1 MPSWWQYSQW
11 LHCKNVMAILPLYLY
26 GLAKP
31 WPRQVIWSR
40 PSYQSGLSM
49 IIFDYCCASL
59 DLVRYNIV
67 LFVVTGDWWW
77 WGWCC
82 IFIINSISR
91 EDHLSGG
98 GSRPSYWGWMDV
110 FRPHYLYLNG
120 KLKYS
125 AKYWHNINTNI
136 NHTTAAQLAII
147 NFSIRF
153 QFWKISP
160 KLFRTQLPFPQPSPA
175 SV

>member
-1 MPSWWQYSQW
+1 MI
-11 LHCKNVMAILPLYLY
+11 LNVEA
-26 GLAKP
+26 GGKE
-31 WPRQVIWSR
+31 
-40 PSYQSGLSM
+40 
-49 IIFDYCCASL
+49 C
-59 DLVRYNIV
+59 
-67 LFVVTGDWWW
+67 
-77 WGWCC
+77 GWCC

-91 EDHLSGG
+91 EDHLSVG

-153 QFWKISP
+153 QFRKISP
-160 KLFRTQLPFPQPSPA
+160 KLFRTQLPSPSHPQPLFKQRDHHRDSGRNFVQN
-175 SV
+175 SFKTQFLMIRNFIIFRIGHSYRHCHI